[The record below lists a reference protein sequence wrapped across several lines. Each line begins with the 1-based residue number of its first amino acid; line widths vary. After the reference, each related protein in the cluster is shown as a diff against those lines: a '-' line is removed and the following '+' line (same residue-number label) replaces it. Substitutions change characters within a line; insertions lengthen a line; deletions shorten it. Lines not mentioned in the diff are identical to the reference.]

1 MAARLRRL
9 RGPLAGGVG
18 ALLTNVV
25 ARCAALASTFAA
37 TLLLARN
44 GGAAVVGI
52 YALLHVLPG
61 LAGTL
66 LSAGLP
72 VAVPYFLAGPERRN
86 RTLPLTIVAIAATG
100 GVVGTV
106 LWIALA
112 PVFGPRLFPDLSLP
126 LVMLAGLAVLTRLV
140 VTTAKSSSQ
149 GTHDL
154 HGANRVIFMEEFMF
168 LPAYALVRGVGLSD
182 YGAVIG
188 AFLVADT
195 ATSTLAWARLVRRGF
210 FRGAARPSLPLAR
223 ALTSY
228 GLRAQV
234 GGLMTQLNL
243 RLDFIILSVLAGP
256 AVLGVYAVAS
266 KFAELVKIFGM
277 ALTYVLYPRFARSG
291 LKQAIAD
298 ARKLIPRAA
307 LVTASAAA
315 LLWIAC
321 GFAIPAF
328 YGSAFDGAV
337 TPARIILLGLVL
349 EGVAGVITAF
359 FYGVGRPGLNSTAM
373 AAGLAATAVLDLL
386 LIPPFESVGAA
397 VASAVAY
404 TLATLFLLAF
414 FWRTVRP
421 EGTSGW
427 RERPLA
433 TPDAG

>member
-1 MAARLRRL
+1 MAARLRR
-9 RGPLAGGVG
+9 RLAGGVG
-18 ALLTNVV
+18 ALLSNVV

-52 YALLHVLPG
+52 YTLLHVLPG
-61 LAGTL
+61 LVGTL

-72 VAVPYFLAGPERRN
+72 VAIPYFLAGPDRTNRR
-86 RTLPLTIVAIAATG
+86 LPLTIVAIALAG
-100 GVVGTV
+100 GVAGTV
-106 LWIALA
+106 LWIAFV
-112 PVFGPRLFPDLSLP
+112 PVFGPRLFPDLSSP
-126 LVMLAGLAVLTRLV
+126 LVMLAGLAVLTRIV
-140 VTTAKSSSQ
+140 TTTAKSSSQ

-154 HGANRVIFMEEFMF
+154 HGANRVIFTEEFMF
-168 LPAYALVRGVGLSD
+168 LPAYALVRAFGLDD
-182 YGAVIG
+182 YAAVIG

-195 ATSTLAWARLVRRGF
+195 ATSTLAWSRLVRRGF
-210 FRGAARPSLPLAR
+210 FRGAALPSLPLAR
-223 ALTSY
+223 GISSY

-234 GGLMTQLNL
+234 GGIMTQLNL
-243 RLDFIILSVLAGP
+243 RLDFIILGVLAGP
-256 AVLGVYAVAS
+256 AVLGVYAIAS

-291 LKQAIAD
+291 LKQAIGD

-315 LLWIAC
+315 VLWIAC
-321 GFAIPAF
+321 GFVIPAF

-359 FYGVGRPGLNSTAM
+359 FYGVGRPGLNSFAM
-373 AAGLAATAVLDLL
+373 AAGLVATVVLDVL
-386 LIPPFESVGAA
+386 LIPPFEATGAA

-404 TLATLFLLAF
+404 TLGTTFLLAF
-414 FWRTVRP
+414 FWRTARP

-427 RERPLA
+427 SEQSLA

>member
-1 MAARLRRL
+1 MGARLRRL

-18 ALLTNVV
+18 ALLSNVV

-37 TLLLARN
+37 TLLLARH

-61 LAGTL
+61 LVGTL
-66 LSAGLP
+66 ISMGLP
-72 VAVPYFLAGPERRN
+72 VAVPYFLAGPERNN
-86 RTLPLTIVAIAATG
+86 RALPFTIVAIAATG
-100 GVVGTV
+100 GVVGTA

-140 VTTAKSSSQ
+140 TTTGKSCSQ

-154 HGANRVIFMEEFMF
+154 HGANRVIFTEEFMF
-168 LPAYALVRGVGLSD
+168 LPAYGLVSALGLGD

-195 ATSTLAWARLVRRGF
+195 ATSTLAWTRLVRRRF
-210 FRGAARPSLPLAR
+210 FHGAARPSLPLAR
-223 ALTSY
+223 GLTSY

-277 ALTYVLYPRFARSG
+277 ALTYVLYPRFARIG
-291 LKQAIAD
+291 LEQAIAD

-307 LVTASAAA
+307 LVTVSAAA

-328 YGSAFDGAV
+328 YGSAFEGAV
-337 TPARIILLGLVL
+337 TPARIILFGLVL

-359 FYGVGRPGLNSTAM
+359 FYGVGRPGINSAAM
-373 AAGLAATAVLDLL
+373 AAGLAATAVLDVV
-386 LIPPFESVGAA
+386 LIPPFESIGAA

-404 TLATLFLLAF
+404 TLGTVFLLVF
-414 FWRTVRP
+414 FWRVARP
-421 EGTSGW
+421 EGTRGW
-427 RERPLA
+427 RKRPLP
-433 TPDAG
+433 TPDPG